1 MRVVTTEQMRQ
12 IDNQTIEQVGIPAIV
27 LMENAG
33 RAILDTV
40 NCHFPGMEQIGII
53 VGKGNNGGD
62 GLVIARHLAMSNRAV
77 TVYLAAA
84 PDDFTGQAK
93 TNLKIVRNLG
103 IPIVECQSR
112 LNPRSSQEQVLRFDE
127 DLLIDAI
134 FGIGLSR
141 RVEGKMAEVIRSVN
155 RSEATVVSVDVPSGL
170 DADTGQSLGV
180 CIESDL
186 TVTVGLPKIGLLIQP
201 GAKLAGKIEV
211 AEIGFPDSIIENQQI
226 QTHWTTDVDLVL
238 PGRPSNSH
246 KGVYGRVFVLS
257 GSTGMTGAATLTSQA
272 ALKSG
277 TGLVTLGIPQRLNS
291 IMEAKLT
298 EVMTLPLPDTEEGT
312 LDLTAE
318 RPICNYT
325 DQKQQVLA
333 IGPGLSRHSSTVAL
347 ILRLANRLSHP
358 MVIDA
363 DGLNAFSEEPALLLK
378 LSQQN
383 NRQMVITPHLGE
395 MSRLTGRSIEEVADD
410 PMGVA
415 IDFAYRY
422 QMTVALKSVP
432 VTVASPQGQIWLNST
447 GNAGMATAGSGDVLT
462 GVIAGLM
469 AQGLHATDAAVT
481 GVYLHGLAGDLAA
494 EILGQHSLM
503 ATDILNYLPQAIGKV
518 MTQE

>member
-1 MRVVTTEQMRQ
+1 MRVVTAEQMRQ
-12 IDNQTIEQVGIPAIV
+12 IDSQTIEQVGIPAIV
-27 LMENAG
+27 RMENAG
-33 RAILDTV
+33 RAILETV
-40 NCHFPGMEQIGII
+40 NCHFPGREKIGII

-77 TVYLAAA
+77 TIYLVAV
-84 PDDFTGQAK
+84 PDDFTGHAK
-93 TNLKIVRNLG
+93 INLKIVRNLG
-103 IPIVECQSR
+103 IPIVECLSQS
-112 LNPRSSQEQVLRFDE
+112 NPRTSQEQVRRFDE

-141 RVEGKMAEVIRSVN
+141 QVEGEMAEVIRSVN

-170 DADTGQSLGV
+170 DSDTGKSLGV
-180 CIESDL
+180 CIES
-186 TVTVGLPKIGLLIQP
+186 
-201 GAKLAGKIEV
+201 
-211 AEIGFPDSIIENQQI
+211 
-226 QTHWTTDVDLVL
+226 
-238 PGRPSNSH
+238 
-246 KGVYGRVFVLS
+246 
-257 GSTGMTGAATLTSQA
+257 ATLTCQA

-277 TGLVTLGIPQRLNS
+277 AGLVTLGIPQRLNS
-291 IMEAKLT
+291 VMEAKLT

-318 RPICNYT
+318 QPICNYA
-325 DQKQQVLA
+325 DQKQPVLA
-333 IGPGLSRHSSTVAL
+333 IGPGLSRHSNTVAL
-347 ILRLANRLSHP
+347 IHRLANKLSHP
-358 MVIDA
+358 MTIDA
-363 DGLNAFSEEPALLLK
+363 DGLNAFSEEPALLLR

-383 NRQMVITPHLGE
+383 DRQMVITPHLGE
-395 MSRLTGRSIEEVADD
+395 MSRLAGRSIEEVADD
-410 PMGVA
+410 PIGTA
-415 IDFAYRY
+415 TDFAYRY
-422 QMTVALKSVP
+422 QITVALKSVP

-469 AQGLHATDAAVT
+469 AQGLPATDAAVT

-518 MTQE
+518 ITQE